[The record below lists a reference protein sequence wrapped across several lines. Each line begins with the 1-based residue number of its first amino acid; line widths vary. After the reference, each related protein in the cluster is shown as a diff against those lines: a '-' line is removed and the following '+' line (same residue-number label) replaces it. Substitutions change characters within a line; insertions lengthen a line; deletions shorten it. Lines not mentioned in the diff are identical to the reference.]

1 MFTRFAHPFLLD
13 ASHALLDHEGVHI
26 DIRLKSA
33 AVGRV
38 GKTVINESLLAF
50 KDLFLL
56 SQHLME
62 ALNILPFQIELL
74 LDVFDTRLIL
84 LKQDVELVHVHLSD
98 RAIVVGLIGVNA
110 AMAGRYQ
117 AFG

>member
-1 MFTRFAHPFLLD
+1 MLTRLAHLFLLD

-26 DIRLKSA
+26 DIRLESA

-50 KDLFLL
+50 KDLLLL

-84 LKQDVELVHVHLSD
+84 LKKDVELVHVHLAD
-98 RAIVVGLIGVNA
+98 CAIVVGLISVNA
-110 AMAGRYQ
+110 AMAGRY
-117 AFG
+117 